1 MYTRRSHERFVG
13 PSRLGLPQNTCTFTC
28 TCVSPTCTCNNTS
41 CSLTAPAPTPTHLHL
56 YLYLYL
62 CIHSV
67 LLLLCSVLFCWSLH
81 GQPCQMLRVMARK
94 CCCRKRI
101 RNLILILL
109 PRLASATATAG
120 QQEQQRVVELR
131 LRLSW
136 DRVGVGTFQRAAYK
150 LINKVPKK
158 FSCGQSRECLTRKT
172 LCTHAGECK
181 FCTQCER
188 TEKESTMNES
198 QWGNTWGPSRAFD
211 RFKFPH
217 LFANSCTRNS
227 FDSNSKTIFGTLKL
241 TVNQMKL
248 G

>member
-1 MYTRRSHERFVG
+1 MKDLWGRPAWGYRRTPVHLPVPAFHPPALVTT
-13 PSRLGLPQNTCTFTC
+13 PLVRLPHPHPHPHTC
-28 TCVSPTCTCNNTS
+28 TCICICICVFI
-41 CSLTAPAPTPTHLHL
+41 
-56 YLYLYL
+56 L
-62 CIHSV
+62 C
-67 LLLLCSVLFCWSLH
+67 LCCSVLFCSVGLS
-81 GQPCQMLRVMARK
+81 MANRVK
-94 CCCRKRI
+94 CCVLWPA
-101 RNLILILL
+101 NVAVESVSVTSSLSSSLAS

-131 LRLSW
+131 MRLSW

-227 FDSNSKTIFGTLKL
+227 FDSNSKTIFGTPKL